1 MPILDQSVLGNDLR
15 TWGIALAITI
25 GGTLILR
32 LLQRFLVAR
41 LGKRVGGTST
51 AVDDAIQEIMS
62 RTNILFLLLVCAY
75 AGAGL
80 LTLPERAAEILGRIT
95 FIALLAQVG
104 LWGSGVINYYIAH
117 TVNQREGRGP
127 RGATTVNAIGVIG
140 TVVLWVILALI
151 ALDNIPGV
159 EVDTLVASLGIGGV
173 AAALA
178 VQNIL
183 SDLFA
188 SLSIALDQPFEIGDF
203 IVFGGDMG
211 TIERIGIRS
220 TRVRS
225 LSGEQLVISNTDLLD
240 SRIHN
245 YKRMAER
252 RVVFSFGVVYETPP
266 ELLARIPGIVEE
278 IIAQQGQTRFD
289 RAHLKEFGDF
299 SLNFEAVYY
308 VLAPEYGTYMDIQQA
323 INLALHAR
331 FEREGIEFAYPTQ
344 LVYLDGGEEL
354 AGG

>member
-1 MPILDQSVLGNDLR
+1 
-15 TWGIALAITI
+15 
-25 GGTLILR
+25 
-32 LLQRFLVAR
+32 
-41 LGKRVGGTST
+41 
-51 AVDDAIQEIMS
+51 
-62 RTNILFLLLVCAY
+62 
-75 AGAGL
+75 
-80 LTLPERAAEILGRIT
+80 
-95 FIALLAQVG
+95 
-104 LWGSGVINYYIAH
+104 
-117 TVNQREGRGP
+117 
-127 RGATTVNAIGVIG
+127 
-140 TVVLWVILALI
+140 LALI